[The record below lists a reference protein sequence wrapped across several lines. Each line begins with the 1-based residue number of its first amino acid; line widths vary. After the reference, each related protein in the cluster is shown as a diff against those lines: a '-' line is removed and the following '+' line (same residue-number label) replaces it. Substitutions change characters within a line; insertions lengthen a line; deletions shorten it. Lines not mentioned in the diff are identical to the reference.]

1 MESVEVCVSWLGHHG
16 CKNAFGAFPGFVYL
30 DDMIENKF

>member
-1 MESVEVCVSWLGHHG
+1 MESVEVCVSWLGHHVAKIRLELSLDL
-16 CKNAFGAFPGFVYL
+16 CIL